1 MQLVI
6 DQADFVRLSSATR
19 GELLRLLG
27 GETQPASAAPGAATA
42 AKRNFRWRQP
52 HDVNQAQLRK
62 LLKGAD
68 AATRERLAVFAR
80 NNGRASM
87 KQLLAVTKDKDWH
100 ALTPWEGAITR
111 RLRRLVGD
119 DNRIVSLMQWDYEA
133 EVWDADHS
141 NLLDGVYFISPATTK
156 ALRKELG
163 LN

>member
-6 DQADFVRLSSATR
+6 DHTDFVRLSTTARS
-19 GELLRLLG
+19 ELLRLLG
-27 GETQPASAAPGAATA
+27 AEGPPTAGPAGPVAAR
-42 AKRNFRWRQP
+42 RNFRWRQP
-52 HDVNQAQLRK
+52 HDVNQALLRK

-68 AATRERLAVFAR
+68 AATRERLAIFAR

-87 KQLLAVTKDKDWH
+87 KQLLSVTKEKDWH

-133 EVWDADHS
+133 EVWDGDHS
-141 NLLDGVYFISPATTK
+141 HLLDGVYYVSAATTK

-163 LN
+163 LE

>member
-6 DQADFVRLSSATR
+6 DQADFSRLSSGAR
-19 GELLRLLG
+19 SELLNLLSPA
-27 GETQPASAAPGAATA
+27 TQLQSPITA
-42 AKRNFRWRQP
+42 ARRNFRWRQP
-52 HDVNQAQLRK
+52 HDVALPLLRK

-68 AATRERLAVFAR
+68 AATRDRLAIFAR

-119 DNRIVSLMQWDYEA
+119 DNRIVSLMQWDYDA
-133 EVWDADHS
+133 EVWDSDHS
-141 NLLDGVYFISPATTK
+141 HLLDGVYYLSETTTK
-156 ALRKELG
+156 SLRKHLG
-163 LN
+163 IE

>member
-6 DQADFVRLSSATR
+6 DQADFGRLSPGARSELLNLLSPPTQAQSPAAATR
-19 GELLRLLG
+19 
-27 GETQPASAAPGAATA
+27 
-42 AKRNFRWRQP
+42 RNFRWRQP
-52 HDVNQAQLRK
+52 HDVTLPLLRK

-68 AATRERLAVFAR
+68 AATRDRLTIFAR

-100 ALTPWEGAITR
+100 ALTPWEGGITR

-119 DNRIVSLMQWDYEA
+119 DNRIVSLMQWDYDA

-141 NLLDGVYFISPATTK
+141 HLLDGVYYLSETTTK
-156 ALRKELG
+156 ALRKHLG
-163 LN
+163 IE

>member
-6 DQADFVRLSSATR
+6 DQTDFVRLSTTARS
-19 GELLRLLG
+19 ELLRLLG
-27 GETQPASAAPGAATA
+27 GEAQPSAPAASAP

-52 HDVNQAQLRK
+52 HDVTQALLQK

-68 AATRERLAVFAR
+68 AATRERFAIFAR

-100 ALTPWEGAITR
+100 ALTPWEGSITR

-133 EVWDADHS
+133 EVWDASHS
-141 NLLDGVYFISPATTK
+141 NLLDGVYYVSPATTK

-163 LN
+163 LE

>member
-6 DQADFVRLSSATR
+6 DQSDFARLSGAAR

-27 GETQPASAAPGAATA
+27 AEGQPAVAPAVVP

-52 HDVNQAQLRK
+52 HDVNQALLRK

-68 AATRERLAVFAR
+68 AATRERLAIFAR

-87 KQLLAVTKDKDWH
+87 KQLLAVTKEKDWH
-100 ALTPWEGAITR
+100 ALTPWEGNITR

-141 NLLDGVYFISPATTK
+141 NLLDGVYYVSATTTK
-156 ALRKELG
+156 SLRKELG
-163 LN
+163 LE